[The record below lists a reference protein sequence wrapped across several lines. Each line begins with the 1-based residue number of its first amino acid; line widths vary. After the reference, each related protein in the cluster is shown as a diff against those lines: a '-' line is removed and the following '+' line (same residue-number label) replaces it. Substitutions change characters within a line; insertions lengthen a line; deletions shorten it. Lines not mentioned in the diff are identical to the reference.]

1 MASAKDFAPDAVL
14 QILAES
20 NPKRI
25 GTIAWHQFDFLQ
37 KNEGKT
43 LEQLRGIA
51 KLAAKEHPEKFRGPH
66 WLISEINWC
75 LAPKRNF
82 ITFKYSLNPLF
93 SPTRQSSTS
102 PEAGELMPTY
112 YRTLARPAQS
122 KFRELL
128 LGYYRHSCAITG
140 CRTAYALEA
149 AHIQPFSNGGSD
161 TIGNGILLRAD
172 LHRLFDANQ
181 IAIDPETLQVKFGP
195 NCHSDYPSLDGKP
208 VSIPKDGP
216 TKSNF
221 ITRWSIFQSQF
232 R

>member
-14 QILAES
+14 QILADS

-43 LEQLRGIA
+43 LEQLREIA
-51 KLAAKEHPEKFRGPH
+51 KFAATEHPEKFRGPH
-66 WLISEINWC
+66 WLIPEINWC
-75 LAPKRNF
+75 LAQKRNF
-82 ITFKYSLNPLF
+82 ITFQYSLTPLS
-93 SPTRQSSTS
+93 SPTLLSGPTS
-102 PEAGELMPTY
+102 EVGERLPTY
-112 YRTLARPAQS
+112 YKTLARPDQS

-140 CRTAYALEA
+140 CQTIYALEA
-149 AHIQPFSNGGSD
+149 AHVQPFSTGGSD

-181 IAIDPETLQVKFGP
+181 IAIDPDTMKVKFGP
-195 NCHSDYPSLDGKP
+195 NCHSDYASLDGKP

-221 ITRWSIFQSQF
+221 ITRWTIFQSQF